1 MKLVNKT
8 VVIST
13 VLAILF
19 SLGGT
24 SVHAKAGAKC
34 AKAGQTRTIKGVS
47 YICTAK
53 ASAKKGA
60 KATAVWVASTST
72 TSTTPATST
81 TSTTSTTTTIK
92 VTCAQ
97 GGVCAVGD
105 TGPGGGIVFYV
116 APAPFTQIGATGS
129 MCTTSCKYLEAAP
142 RTWNN
147 AAGDPLIA
155 WVSDYTTDYV
165 NNWWR
170 AVSGAD
176 GVVVG
181 TGYQNS
187 LDIVAQAGNIAASSA
202 AVASRAYAGG
212 GKTDWFLGSRDEM
225 NELCKYARKTGQA
238 SGSATV
244 CAGGESPSARGFSLD
259 YYWSSTE
266 VAASSAWFQDLI
278 LASASASASKNFA
291 TSVRPVRAFG

>member
-1 MKLVNKT
+1 M
-8 VVIST
+8 
-13 VLAILF
+13 
-19 SLGGT
+19 
-24 SVHAKAGAKC
+24 
-34 AKAGQTRTIKGVS
+34 
-47 YICTAK
+47 
-53 ASAKKGA
+53 
-60 KATAVWVASTST
+60 
-72 TSTTPATST
+72 
-81 TSTTSTTTTIK
+81 
-92 VTCAQ
+92 TCAQ

-165 NNWWR
+165 NNWSR

-187 LDIVAQAGNIAASSA
+187 LDIVAQSGNIAASSA

>member
-19 SLGGT
+19 SLNGT
-24 SVHAKAGAKC
+24 SAHAQAGAKC

-53 ASAKKGA
+53 ASVKKGA

-72 TSTTPATST
+72 S
-81 TSTTSTTTTIK
+81 STTTTIK

-142 RTWNN
+142 STWSN
-147 AAGDPLIA
+147 AAGDPKIS

-187 LDIVAQAGNIAASSA
+187 LDIAAQAGNIAASSA

-244 CAGGESPSARGFSLD
+244 CAGGERPSARGFSSD
-259 YYWSSTE
+259 YYWSSSE
-266 VAASSAWFQDLI
+266 VAADGAWFQDLI
-278 LASASASASKNFA
+278 LASASASATKNFA

>member
-1 MKLVNKT
+1 MKLVNKIM
-8 VVIST
+8 VIST
-13 VLAILF
+13 VLAILL
-19 SLGGT
+19 SLNGT
-24 SVHAKAGAKC
+24 SVHAQAGAKC

-165 NNWWR
+165 NNWSR

-187 LDIVAQAGNIAASSA
+187 LDIAAQVGNIAASSA

-225 NELCKYARKTGQA
+225 NELCKDARKTGQA

-244 CAGGESPSARGFSLD
+244 CAGGESPSARGFSLK

-266 VAASSAWFQDLI
+266 VAADGAWFQDLI
-278 LASASASASKNFA
+278 LASASASATKNFT

>member
-13 VLAILF
+13 VLAIVF
-19 SLGGT
+19 SLNGT
-24 SVHAKAGAKC
+24 SAHAQAGAKC

-53 ASAKKGA
+53 ASVKKGA

-72 TSTTPATST
+72 S
-81 TSTTSTTTTIK
+81 STTTTIK

-116 APAPFTQIGATGS
+116 APVPFTQIGATGS

-142 RTWNN
+142 STWSN
-147 AAGDPLIA
+147 AAGDPKIS

-187 LDIVAQAGNIAASSA
+187 LDIVAQSGNIAASSA

-238 SGSATV
+238 SSSAIV
-244 CAGGESPSARGFSLD
+244 CAGGERPSARGFSSD
-259 YYWSSTE
+259 YYWSSSE
-266 VAASSAWFQDLI
+266 VAADGAWFQDLI
-278 LASASASASKNFA
+278 LASASASATKNFA

>member
-1 MKLVNKT
+1 MKLVNKI

-13 VLAILF
+13 VLAILL
-19 SLGGT
+19 SLNGT
-24 SVHAKAGAKC
+24 SAHAQAGAKC
-34 AKAGQTRTIKGVS
+34 PKAGQTRTIKGVS

-53 ASAKKGA
+53 ASVTKGA
-60 KATAVWVASTST
+60 KATAVWVASAIPAT
-72 TSTTPATST
+72 TS
-81 TSTTSTTTTIK
+81 STTTTVK

-105 TGPGGGIVFYV
+105 RGPGGGIVFYV
-116 APAPFTQIGATGS
+116 APAPFTQFGAKDS

-142 RTWNN
+142 SSWNN
-147 AAGDPLIA
+147 ATGDPKIS
-155 WVSDYTTDYV
+155 WVSDYTTNFA
-165 NNWWR
+165 NNWWT

-176 GVVVG
+176 GVAVG

-187 LDIVAQAGNIAASSA
+187 LDIAAQAGNIAASSA
-202 AVASRAYAGG
+202 AIASRAYAGG

-238 SGSATV
+238 SGGATV
-244 CAGGESPSARGFSLD
+244 CAGGGSPSALGFSVD
-259 YYWSSTE
+259 YYWSSSE
-266 VAASSAWFQDLI
+266 VAADGAWFQDLI
-278 LASASASASKNFA
+278 TASASASATKNFT

>member
-24 SVHAKAGAKC
+24 SAHAQAGAKC
-34 AKAGQTRTIKGVS
+34 PKAGQTRTIKGVS

-53 ASAKKGA
+53 ASVKKGA

-72 TSTTPATST
+72 TSTTST
-81 TSTTSTTTTIK
+81 TTTTTTIK

-105 TGPGGGIVFYV
+105 SGPGGGIVFYV

-142 RTWNN
+142 SNWNN

-155 WVSDYTTDYV
+155 WVSDYETNYV

-244 CAGGESPSARGFSLD
+244 CAGGESPSARGFSLK

-266 VAASSAWFQDLI
+266 VAADGAWFQDLI